1 MPELLDRVR
10 RLPERMVV
18 FHMAI
23 EVDAAGRTIP
33 TARSCQLISEAAN
46 RPLFGL
52 GAQDFGCGM
61 VGGVMRDWTKAGR
74 LFAERALTRLSGE
87 RVSTVTLELSRYTM
101 TAFDARQLERWSV
114 SQSRLPAN
122 AVVEFR
128 PRSLWRDYRPQAIT
142 ALVIG
147 IVQLLLIVGLLIE
160 HRRRQGA
167 ERTAR
172 GHLATMSHLDRR
184 AALGQLAAA
193 LAHELGQPLSA
204 IRHNAKAGELMLDAD
219 ALDRNELREVL
230 TDIRSE
236 DGRAVEIIRRM
247 RDLLQK
253 RELSAGPINLNDLV
267 RDTVALVAADAAR
280 RDIEVE
286 TDLSTSVPA
295 MSGDRIH
302 LQQVLVNLVLN
313 GFQAMDSQAVNRRQL
328 VIKTTARD
336 GIVEVSVTDRGHG
349 FPPEQSARVFQPFFT
364 TKENGLGVGL
374 SICKTIIEA
383 HGGQIAAENA
393 PDGGATVR
401 FTLPVTRTGD

>member
-1 MPELLDRVR
+1 
-10 RLPERMVV
+10 
-18 FHMAI
+18 
-23 EVDAAGRTIP
+23 
-33 TARSCQLISEAAN
+33 
-46 RPLFGL
+46 
-52 GAQDFGCGM
+52 
-61 VGGVMRDWTKAGR
+61 
-74 LFAERALTRLSGE
+74 
-87 RVSTVTLELSRYTM
+87 
-101 TAFDARQLERWSV
+101 
-114 SQSRLPAN
+114 
-122 AVVEFR
+122 
-128 PRSLWRDYRPQAIT
+128 
-142 ALVIG
+142 
-147 IVQLLLIVGLLIE
+147 
-160 HRRRQGA
+160 
-167 ERTAR
+167 
-172 GHLATMSHLDRR
+172 MSHLDRR

-286 TDLSTSVPA
+286 TDLSTSLPA